1 MAEQEPSL
9 NLSLLKQDVSCVA
22 AKETNG
28 LTVIKERL
36 PVPSMMA
43 LSSQL
48 GEISI
53 AELAAVHVV
62 EKLVGI
68 NGECF

>member
-1 MAEQEPSL
+1 MNE
-9 NLSLLKQDVSCVA
+9 
-22 AKETNG
+22 

-53 AELAAVHVV
+53 AELTAIYVV
-62 EKLVGI
+62 AKLVGRD
-68 NGECF
+68 GECF